1 MANVKV
7 RVGQQPSIKVLTVGS
22 SGGGGGGGGGAGSL
36 NQLSDVTITDLKNGE
51 VLQYLTSAGRW
62 INTASLQDLVSID
75 GGVY

>member
-7 RVGQQPSIKVLTVGS
+7 RVGQQPSIKVLTVGTS
-22 SGGGGGGGGGAGSL
+22 GGGGGGGGAGSL
-36 NQLSDVTITDLKNGE
+36 NQLSDVTISDLKNGE

>member
-7 RVGQQPSIKVLTVGS
+7 RVGQQPSIKVLTVGTS
-22 SGGGGGGGGGAGSL
+22 GGGGGGGGAGSL
-36 NQLSDVTITDLKNGE
+36 SQLSDVTITDLKNGE
-51 VLQYLTSAGRW
+51 VLQFLSSAGKW